1 MKDLYNVSASPHVR
15 SGVTTRSIM
24 RDVAIA
30 LIPASA
36 FGVYQFGFKAFL
48 VLLTSVA
55 SACICE
61 FLWKRFVVKKST
73 PYECSALVTGLLLGM
88 NLPASVPLWIPVV
101 GSAFAILVVKE
112 MFGGLGQN
120 FMNPALGA
128 RCFLL
133 ICFAGRMTAF
143 GVEKASSHF
152 MNGAAAVDGISSATP
167 LAVIKNLEAGQSI
180 TGSVSLFDMF
190 FGFTG
195 GVIGETSTIAIR
207 QDRLDFLKKLAD
219 DQQYNVVLNTHNNL
233 CPELEQA
240 QMNYVNAISVNMPID
255 AVVVL
260 STLLVARTGSIGF
273 TQPVSRFVSM
283 RNIAKDVIIISRM
296 GDIVPDIE
304 SALER
309 NKKFAKEA
317 GVEFVTPTVLPKVD
331 GKEVRTP
338 QNPRYLLLL
347 LDENPPKNA

>member
-55 SACICE
+55 SACVCE

-88 NLPASVPLWIPVV
+88 NMPASVPLWIPVV

-143 GVEKASSHF
+143 GVEQASSHF
-152 MNGAAAVDGISSATP
+152 MNGAASIDGISSATP

-180 TGSVSLFDMF
+180 TGSVSLCDMF

-195 GVIGETSTIAIR
+195 GVIGETSTLAILIGAAYLLAKKIISLRIPVAYIATFSVFVVIFGGYGLSCDGFYYLACELCGGGLMLGAWFMATDYVTSPITKGGQIVFGIILGLLTGIIR
-207 QDRLDFLKKLAD
+207 ICGNSAEGVS
-219 DQQYNVVLNTHNNL
+219 Y
-233 CPELEQA
+233 
-240 QMNYVNAISVNMPID
+240 AIIFSN
-255 AVVVL
+255 
-260 STLLVARTGSIGF
+260 LLVPFIEKF
-273 TQPVSRFVSM
+273 TMPTAFGIVKKKKGGA
-283 RNIAKDVIIISRM
+283 AK
-296 GDIVPDIE
+296 
-304 SALER
+304 
-309 NKKFAKEA
+309 
-317 GVEFVTPTVLPKVD
+317 
-331 GKEVRTP
+331 
-338 QNPRYLLLL
+338 
-347 LDENPPKNA
+347 

>member
-143 GVEKASSHF
+143 VVEKASSHF

-195 GVIGETSTIAIR
+195 GVIGETSTIAI
-207 QDRLDFLKKLAD
+207 LIGAAYLLAKKIISLRIPVAYIATFSVFVVIFGGYGLSCDGFYYLACELCGGGLMLGAWFMATD
-219 DQQYNVVLNTHNNL
+219 YVTSPITKGGQIVFGIVLGLLTGIIRICGNSA
-233 CPELEQA
+233 EGVS
-240 QMNYVNAISVNMPID
+240 YAIIFSN
-255 AVVVL
+255 
-260 STLLVARTGSIGF
+260 LLVPFI
-273 TQPVSRFVSM
+273 
-283 RNIAKDVIIISRM
+283 
-296 GDIVPDIE
+296 
-304 SALER
+304 
-309 NKKFAKEA
+309 
-317 GVEFVTPTVLPKVD
+317 
-331 GKEVRTP
+331 
-338 QNPRYLLLL
+338 
-347 LDENPPKNA
+347 